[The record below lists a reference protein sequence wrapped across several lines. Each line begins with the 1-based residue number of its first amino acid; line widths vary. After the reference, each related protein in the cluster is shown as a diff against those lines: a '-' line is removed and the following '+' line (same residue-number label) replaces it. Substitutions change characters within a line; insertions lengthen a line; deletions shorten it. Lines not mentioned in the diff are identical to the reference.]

1 MVVFNLVKTCVSI
14 HHVIALFQVVVI
26 VAISDG
32 QP

>member
-1 MVVFNLVKTCVSI
+1 MDVFNFVKTCVS
-14 HHVIALFQVVVI
+14 HHVIALFQVVAI